1 MICLS
6 SGQDIISLN
15 LHEYLQYRSRNT
27 LIQSATCSQRG
38 QNWDAMFI
46 HRQLIVSALLLPE
59 TPSQHKHIH
68 MQSWHQCCWLS
79 VCIVVSRGASP
90 KSLRFWELPWYLT
103 LRLTHLFEKNPFSP
117 LRNLSSSFTESPE
130 GRRWH
135 DARVGGLH
143 CIHQDGAWPRGGRMQ
158 TEFAGHVLCSHW

>member
-1 MICLS
+1 MNTYNTVLEIHSYNPHHAHKEVKLGCHVYPQTAYSLS
-6 SGQDIISLN
+6 SSIAWDLHNINISICNPDI
-15 LHEYLQYRSRNT
+15 
-27 LIQSATCSQRG
+27 
-38 QNWDAMFI
+38 
-46 HRQLIVSALLLPE
+46 
-59 TPSQHKHIH
+59 
-68 MQSWHQCCWLS
+68 S
-79 VCIVVSRGASP
+79 VVDILCIVVSRGASP

-143 CIHQDGAWPRGGRMQ
+143 YIHQDGAWPRGGRKQ